1 MIKSIKIEFVDIDK
15 WVSKTNFS
23 QTKKVQEWPS
33 RTQIGN
39 GRTQTYY
46 LAKTP

>member
-1 MIKSIKIEFVDIDK
+1 MTKYVKIKIVDIDK

-23 QTKKVQEWPS
+23 LTKKVQEWPS

>member
-1 MIKSIKIEFVDIDK
+1 MTKSIKIEIVDIDK

-23 QTKKVQEWPS
+23 LTEKVQEWPS
-33 RTQIGN
+33 RMQIGN

-46 LAKTP
+46 LAKNP

>member
-1 MIKSIKIEFVDIDK
+1 MTKSIKIEIVDIDK

-23 QTKKVQEWPS
+23 LTKKVQEWPS

-39 GRTQTYY
+39 GKTQTYY